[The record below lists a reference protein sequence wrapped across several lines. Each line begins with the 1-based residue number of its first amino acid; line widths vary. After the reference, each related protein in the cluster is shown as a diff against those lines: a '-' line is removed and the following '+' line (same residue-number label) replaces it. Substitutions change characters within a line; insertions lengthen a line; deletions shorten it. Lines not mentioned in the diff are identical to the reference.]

1 MVLVKAEANLTN
13 LAPFSNYSIYVSP
26 YSSKGAGPRS
36 EEFVVATL
44 ESCRFITKSRIIT
57 KIKPRIIENIFN
69 LQKSTQFTA
78 KQLDFFLLY
87 VFEKLGMFVFG

>member
-44 ESCRFITKSRIIT
+44 ESCKFITKS
-57 KIKPRIIENIFN
+57 RIIENIFN